1 MPSLKVI
8 LRFIG
13 SLALK
18 TGGNRIEFELP
29 ASTTLGEAASLV
41 FKTYKL
47 GNIEVNENGAAA
59 GYLQIFLNRKV
70 MLINQILKEG
80 DEISFL
86 PPLTGG

>member
-1 MPSLKVI
+1 MKVI

-29 ASTTLGEAASLV
+29 ASTTLGEAARLV
-41 FKTYKL
+41 FKTYRF
-47 GNIEVNENGAAA
+47 GDIEVDENGTAA
-59 GYLQIFLNRKV
+59 GYVQIFLNRRMV
-70 MLINQILKEG
+70 PINQILKEG

>member
-1 MPSLKVI
+1 MI

-41 FKTYKL
+41 FKTYRL
-47 GNIEVNENGAAA
+47 GNIEANENEATS
-59 GYLQIFLNRKV
+59 GYVQIFLNRKA
-70 MLINQILKEG
+70 MPNNQILKED

>member
-1 MPSLKVI
+1 MKVN

-18 TGGNRIEFELP
+18 TGNNKIEYELP
-29 ASTTLGEAASLV
+29 ASTTLDEAVRLV

-47 GNIEVNENGAAA
+47 GNIGIDENEISA
-59 GYLQIFLNRKV
+59 GYLQIFLNRKIV
-70 MLINQILKEG
+70 PMSQILKEG

-86 PPLTGG
+86 PPLAGG

>member
-1 MPSLKVI
+1 MPGLKVI

-18 TGGNRIEFELP
+18 AGGNRIEFELP
-29 ASTTLGEAASLV
+29 ASATLGEAASLV
-41 FKTYKL
+41 FKTYRL
-47 GNIEVNENGAAA
+47 GNIEANENGATA
-59 GYLQIFLNRKV
+59 GYVQIFLNRKA
-70 MLINQILKEG
+70 MPNNQILKEG